1 MIQTPTALDAV
12 HAFETAE
19 QHLKDLERRYHRDLL
34 VPAINQ
40 LRYAGKH
47 LSRILAGSGDRDDEI
62 RDAIKHCKR
71 AIYDASELEI
81 IFLCEFFD
89 EFQDTYGTVV
99 ITEDILPGYNA
110 IVQQFD
116 EAIDYIGQIDGD
128 GREDYYSQCADHVV
142 VLRRAHKA
150 AKAARQP
157 LNALLGQQR
166 TSRINMVVTFVGT
179 VGAIVSAAI
188 AWIALK

>member
-1 MIQTPTALDAV
+1 MIQPPTAEEAV
-12 HAFETAE
+12 RHFEEAE
-19 QHLKDLERRYHRDLL
+19 QRLKDLERRYHRELL

-47 LSRILAGSGDRDDEI
+47 FSRILAGVGDKDDEL

-81 IFLCEFFD
+81 IFLCEDFD
-89 EFQDTYGTVV
+89 EFQDTYKKLV
-99 ITEDILPGYNA
+99 ITENILPGYNL

-128 GREDYYSQCADHVV
+128 GREDYYSQCASHVAI
-142 VLRRAHKA
+142 LRQSYKK

-157 LNALLGQQR
+157 LNALIAKQQK
-166 TSRINMVVTFVGT
+166 INISLLLAVVGT
-179 VGAIVSAAI
+179 IAAVVSAVVD
-188 AWIALK
+188 LK